1 MQAVTFFKNKTTD
14 EKSSF
19 FFTQEALIFKQY
31 LFSAIVIINQRNK
44 FVSFWKLSRYKK
56 YVYATRLKVRKK
68 KLL

>member
-44 FVSFWKLSRYKK
+44 FVSFWKLSRYK
-56 YVYATRLKVRKK
+56 
-68 KLL
+68 